1 MKLSDIED
9 LLRSH
14 LIEGERMT
22 EQPSNYFGDRM
33 YAIITAG
40 APAYAYTLT
49 EGNLYGIATLDALE
63 AWHPE
68 DTGTRADGA
77 IDAILGHARRNGAPP
92 PDAIDY
98 TARQPQSD
106 LDRAAPPRD

>member
-22 EQPSNYFGDRM
+22 EQPSNSFDDRM

-63 AWHPE
+63 AWHPG
-68 DTGTRADGA
+68 DARADGA
-77 IDAILGHARRNGAPP
+77 IDAILGYARRNGAPP

-98 TARQPQSD
+98 TVRQPQSD
-106 LDRAAPPRD
+106 LDRATPPRD